1 MSPVSAAQLTMHE
14 ASGPAPED
22 GEGFE
27 KVKEED
33 PTWEQKSSS
42 HTLELCRLRF
52 RQFGYHEASG
62 PREALIQLRE
72 LCHQW
77 LRPGTH
83 SKEQML
89 ELLVLEQFLTILPE
103 DLQVCLP
110 VQHLESG
117 EKVVTAL
124 ENLGT
129 EHGHSGQQVSVHSQ
143 GQDMHLVVSEYQAPS
158 MECQCLQLLP
168 GVTSLKCEPPDCHL
182 QEEVSE
188 PAPQQP
194 GLQQETPGD
203 KAAVT
208 VFNSAKLQ
216 VLVKTEEAA
225 IRTLAPQEGPHLG
238 LAQKNLPG
246 NSVQENVTSLSLMR
260 EESVTDD
267 GLFYTKQEM
276 DPRGGTPGLPSR
288 ECISQISGSTPEPPE
303 STVPTLNIL
312 KDHQPGDLWARMH
325 VSSMEYA
332 AGDITHKGRKKDK
345 ARVRELLQGLAFSG
359 DSDLEEENDP
369 ETQRPQ
375 KKRKMSSVPEKNWTK
390 RDIQPSF
397 PRWSALDSGLLNLK
411 HEKLNP
417 IELFELFFDDDTFN
431 LIVSETNNYAS
442 QKNVNLEVTVPEM
455 KCVFGVLL
463 LSGFVRHPRR
473 GIYWEISDTDQN
485 LVRDAIR
492 RDRFE
497 LIFSCL
503 HFADNGHLDQKDT
516 FTKLRPL
523 IKQMNKNFL
532 MYAPLEEHY
541 SFGKSMCECF
551 ESDQFL
557 NGKPIRIG
565 YKIWCGT
572 TTKGYLVWFE
582 PYQEESAV
590 KVEQHPDLG
599 LGGNLVMTFADVL
612 LERGPYPYHLCFDSF
627 FTSIKLISALKK
639 KGLRATG
646 AIRENRTEQCPL
658 MSTGHMKR
666 MRKGYFD
673 FQVEEDDEIILCRWH
688 GDGIVSLCSS
698 ATGIEPVNEI
708 NYFAGGE
715 ESLQIHQPSIM
726 NLYDECREGVAKMDQ
741 VISKYRVR
749 IRSKKWYSVL
759 VNYMID
765 AAMSNAWHLHR
776 TCNPGASLDLLDF
789 WRCVAH
795 FYLEHNANL
804 SDKGR

>member
-541 SFGKSMCECF
+541 SFDPSARGSSEADIWALGLHSALPPSFTMVPALAQERNRGDVRLTSEPQVPANSERQDILLSKLAPCERPH
-551 ESDQFL
+551 ESLTLQLHDKETQL
-557 NGKPIRIG
+557 EQESREPQRNGDLTRAKNKKVAQRKDMPQDVETLGGINNRCNQDVHQQSESKDVTERG
-565 YKIWCGT
+565 SR
-572 TTKGYLVWFE
+572 LE
-582 PYQEESAV
+582 RQQEE
-590 KVEQHPDLG
+590 
-599 LGGNLVMTFADVL
+599 
-612 LERGPYPYHLCFDSF
+612 R
-627 FTSIKLISALKK
+627 
-639 KGLRATG
+639 
-646 AIRENRTEQCPL
+646 
-658 MSTGHMKR
+658 
-666 MRKGYFD
+666 
-673 FQVEEDDEIILCRWH
+673 CRYK
-688 GDGIVSLCSS
+688 C
-698 ATGIEPVNEI
+698 
-708 NYFAGGE
+708 
-715 ESLQIHQPSIM
+715 
-726 NLYDECREGVAKMDQ
+726 DECGKFFSHTSDLCKHRRTHTE
-741 VISKYRVR
+741 
-749 IRSKKWYSVL
+749 RSHKPYKCDVCGKAFIQRS
-759 VNYMID
+759 
-765 AAMSNAWHLHR
+765 HLIVH
-776 TCNPGASLDLLDF
+776 
-789 WRCVAH
+789 
-795 FYLEHNANL
+795 
-804 SDKGR
+804 K